1 MDMSLFGLT
10 IDARSVC
17 IFERPVSKHEALDRL
32 VDAIAVTGTVDDAEA
47 FRRAVR
53 ERESVMSTGIGS
65 GVAIPHVRIDAINSA
80 SVGVGI
86 SRDGIDFNTLDNKP
100 VHIIVLF
107 AMPSGSQ
114 KEYLGLL
121 AQVMTTMKAPGFR
134 EKLGACATPDEVV
147 SLLNTPAV

>member
-1 MDMSLFGLT
+1 MSLFGLT
-10 IDARSVC
+10 IDPQAVC
-17 IFERPVSKHEALDRL
+17 IFESAVSKHEALDRL
-32 VDAIAVTGTVDDAEA
+32 VDAIASTGSVEDAEA

-65 GVAIPHVRIDAINSA
+65 GVAIPHVRIDAIREA

-86 SRDGIDFNTLDNKP
+86 SKDGIDFNTLDNKP
-100 VHIIVLF
+100 VHIVVLF

-134 EKLGACATPDEVV
+134 EQLGACTTPDEVA
-147 SLLNTPAV
+147 SLLNTP